1 MKLRQLEF
9 DVVKKIYEEHLCND
23 FVPAEQKPLMVLHI
37 LMKMGLYRCYG
48 LYEEDTIKGYAFLCT
63 AKEKGA
69 KVALLD
75 YFVILNGMRGEG
87 LGSKFLGLIKEEYKD
102 YDLIIGEV
110 ERVEAAENEEDRK
123 IREKRKA
130 FYLRNGLTITN
141 LSVDLFGEDL
151 QIYVLPIQ
159 RMLEDKLIFDELN
172 QIYDKMFYEKEIRQ
186 KVILSKSME

>member
-48 LYEEDTIKGYAFLCT
+48 LYDEETIKGYAFLCT
-63 AKEKGA
+63 AKSKDA

-75 YFVILNGMRGEG
+75 YFVVLKGMRGEG
-87 LGSKFLGLIKEEYKD
+87 LGSTFLQLIKEEYKE

-110 ERVEAAENEEDRK
+110 ERIEAASSEEDK
-123 IREKRKA
+123 LIREKRKA
-130 FYLRNGLTITN
+130 FYSRNGLTITS
-141 LSVDLFGEDL
+141 LAVDLMGEDL

-159 RMLEDKLIFDELN
+159 KMLDEEQIFEELN
-172 QIYDKMFYEKEIRQ
+172 QIYDKMFYEKQIRQ
-186 KVILSKSME
+186 MVILSK